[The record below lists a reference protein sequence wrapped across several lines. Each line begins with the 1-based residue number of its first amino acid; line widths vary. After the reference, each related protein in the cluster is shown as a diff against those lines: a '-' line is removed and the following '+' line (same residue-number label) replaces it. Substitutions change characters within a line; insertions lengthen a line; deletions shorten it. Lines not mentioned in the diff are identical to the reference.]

1 MNLRSVTNLELTLLK
16 EEKGDQLAKLYST
29 LNRQKKHYC
38 QLLNVLCI
46 NDVRQTEIHTVEP
59 SLLEVE
65 IAIEKLKRCMHI
77 TR

>member
-16 EEKGDQLAKLYST
+16 EEKGDQLANLYST
-29 LNRQKKHYC
+29 LNRRKKHYC
-38 QLLNVLCI
+38 QLLHILCN

-59 SLLEVE
+59 SAFEVE
-65 IAIEKLKRCMHI
+65 IATEKLKRCMYI